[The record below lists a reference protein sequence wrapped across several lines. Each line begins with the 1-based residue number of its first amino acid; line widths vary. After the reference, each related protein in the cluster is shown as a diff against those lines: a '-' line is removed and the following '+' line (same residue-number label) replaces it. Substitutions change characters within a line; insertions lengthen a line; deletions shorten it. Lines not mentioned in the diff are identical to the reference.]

1 MDVLHECNAHR
12 NRANCKGLRRE
23 KRAQSRG
30 RSQARLSLGALT
42 CCANLA
48 GLSLFFAMLVHVV
61 VAVVLVVVLL

>member
-12 NRANCKGLRRE
+12 NRANCKELRR
-23 KRAQSRG
+23 G
-30 RSQARLSLGALT
+30 RESGRQRQKPSQAESGALT

>member
-12 NRANCKGLRRE
+12 NRANCKGLRGEGERRE
-23 KRAQSRG
+23 GRG

-61 VAVVLVVVLL
+61 AVVLVVVLL